1 MGKQRGCCQF
11 GDVFKELL
19 SCKLGCVM
27 LPSLP
32 NLLTEIEVYSPVR
45 IQSRGSDDNVMGETT
60 MLSLLSVIRKNHLM
74 RKTKSVGRSQI
85 IIDKFSP

>member
-19 SCKLGCVM
+19 SCKLGCVL
-27 LPSLP
+27 LPNLP

-45 IQSRGSDDNVMGETT
+45 IQSRGSDDNVMGDGRDHNV
-60 MLSLLSVIRKNHLM
+60 VITECN
-74 RKTKSVGRSQI
+74 
-85 IIDKFSP
+85 